1 MAETFIQNAMQLTR
15 PRETRQ
21 ALGQWVRLTRQRLGL
36 TQPLLAS
43 RSGVP
48 VTTLSRLERQG
59 QGGVDNLLR
68 VLQALGELDGF
79 HAHVQGLLRKA
90 QLPLD
95 LAELEKPRQPRQRV
109 RLRRRAESA
118 S

>member
-1 MAETFIQNAMQLTR
+1 MTDPLIHSAIQMAR

-21 ALGQWVRLTRQRLGL
+21 VLGQWIRLTRQRLEL

-48 VTTLSRLERQG
+48 VSTLSRLEREG

-79 HAHVQGLLRKA
+79 HAHILEQLRKA
-90 QLPLD
+90 SLPRD
-95 LAELEKPRQPRQRV
+95 LAEMKKPAAPRLRV
-109 RLRRRAESA
+109 RLRKRPETAA
-118 S
+118 